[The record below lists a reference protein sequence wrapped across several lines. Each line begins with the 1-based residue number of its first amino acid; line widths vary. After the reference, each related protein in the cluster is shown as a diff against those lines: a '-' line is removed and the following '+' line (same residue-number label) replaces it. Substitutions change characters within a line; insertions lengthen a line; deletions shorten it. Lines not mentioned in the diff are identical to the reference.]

1 MLAIDINRFFYL
13 LKWSLFST
21 CLLFF
26 VSRVVTD
33 IKSPQGK
40 IISVVRRVAQL
51 GRDFTLDYN
60 NMTCCHRPRQVYWY
74 TAWSTLIGRGMSR
87 LGSHWSRVML
97 SPALLCHKE
106 PARRIQSV
114 FCLLL
119 AGSLWPSRP
128 MRAEPRHSSTN
139 ESGPHCW

>member
-1 MLAIDINRFFYL
+1 MLETDINRFFYL

-87 LGSHWSRVML
+87 LGSHWSRVPLVMFV
-97 SPALLCHKE
+97 PEVLCHKE
-106 PARRIQSV
+106 PARSKQNTPQV
-114 FCLLL
+114 VGGFGC
-119 AGSLWPSRP
+119 PSF
-128 MRAEPRHSSTN
+128 MA
-139 ESGPHCW
+139 